1 MKSTLVVNMKKIITL
16 LCFLFG
22 AASYAQIN
30 ISGCIENLPDSISS
44 VKIAYLKGNGLAV
57 KQDFQIIKGCFS
69 APWENKERGIFI
81 VYLDPQ
87 HSFDVVISDA
97 NLNVLDT
104 KQRFFE
110 QSFWDGGCINFNEWL
125 TYSLAILMK

>member
-1 MKSTLVVNMKKIITL
+1 MKKIIIL

-87 HSFDVVISDA
+87 HSFDVVISDGKSKYR
-97 NLNVLDT
+97 NRL
-104 KQRFFE
+104 QRHPE
-110 QSFWDGGCINFNEWL
+110 CR
-125 TYSLAILMK
+125 